1 MRSLGMKDSW
11 GPLKALV
18 VVTVIN
24 GIGDIVLC
32 RVFSYGIAGAAWA
45 TLVSQVNH
53 SFVPSPLSSLNV
65 VAAYMMI
72 EALNNKGYKGFAIS
86 VPSTDELL
94 QIFMNV
100 GTVFLTMMSKIA
112 FYSLLVYF
120 ATSLGTQTV
129 VTHQVCLTHNILLK
143 YYSHIYFISYNPINT
158 A

>member
-1 MRSLGMKDSW
+1 MLFRQYYLVQILTFLDQFCHFVIHIYYSSMRSLGMKDSW

-65 VAAYMMI
+65 
-72 EALNNKGYKGFAIS
+72 F
-86 VPSTDELL
+86 D
-94 QIFMNV
+94 
-100 GTVFLTMMSKIA
+100 VFFIPLSHLSP
-112 FYSLLVYF
+112 F
-120 ATSLGTQTV
+120 
-129 VTHQVCLTHNILLK
+129 
-143 YYSHIYFISYNPINT
+143 SHILK
-158 A
+158 